1 MKVFVTGGSGLLG
14 SHTIERLVA
23 SGCRVQA
30 LTRSEPA
37 RRFVTSL
44 GAAPLHGTVKD
55 EATWRA
61 LDPVDAIVHSAA
73 LVTTP
78 TDWATY
84 ERVNVDGTRHA
95 VQAAARTN
103 ARLIHI
109 SSVAVYGRQAAA
121 GSGSAV
127 AEDAPF
133 GAIAETDYY
142 ARSKRL
148 AEEVLWHESERL
160 GVSAV
165 ALRPCVIYGE
175 RDRLLMRPVLRAMRF
190 GIAPLVG
197 SGENRLAMVYV
208 GNVVDALV
216 AALDRPNAT
225 GPFNTANDG
234 GFTQREFY
242 EIIRDASGRR
252 LRLMRIAPRTAVA
265 AGKVWHAVTHLIH
278 PKRYRGVGASSG
290 HFLARENPYTSAKAV
305 RELAWVP
312 TTEPHEA
319 LRRTVRWFMDR
330 ASPAR

>member
-1 MKVFVTGGSGLLG
+1 VKVFVTGGSGLLG

-78 TDWATY
+78 TDWAAY
-84 ERVNVDGTRHA
+84 ERVNVEGTRQA
-95 VQAAARTN
+95 VRAAGRAN
-103 ARLIHI
+103 ARLVHV
-109 SSVAVYGRQAAA
+109 SSVAVYGRQPSA
-121 GSGSAV
+121 GSGDAV

-133 GAIAETDYY
+133 GAIAEADYY

-148 AEEVLWHESERL
+148 AEAVVWHESARL

-175 RDRLLMRPVLRAMRF
+175 RDRLLMGPVLRATRF

-216 AALDRPNAT
+216 AALDRPSAT
-225 GPFNTANDG
+225 GPFNIANDG
-234 GFTQREFY
+234 GFTQRDFY
-242 EIIRDASGRR
+242 QIIGEASGRR

-278 PKRYRGVGASSG
+278 PKRYRGVGASSA
-290 HFLARENPYTSAKAV
+290 HFLARDNPYTSARAV
-305 RELAWVP
+305 RELGWIP

-319 LRRTVRWFMDR
+319 LHRTVRWFVER
-330 ASPAR
+330 AG